1 MLKSKFLKQFTI
13 PPSSF
18 VDDDGSVEYD
28 WIFDKKCVFSLTIY
42 PDNKVGYAYL
52 IGDISGSGVSYL
64 EDGNLPDFILNKL
77 QETFTQSERI
87 K

>member
-1 MLKSKFLKQFTI
+1 MKLPIGFDEPI
-13 PPSSF
+13 
-18 VDDDGSVEYD
+18 VNDDGSVEYD
-28 WIFDKKCVFSLTIY
+28 WMFDKNAFSLTIY
-42 PDNKVGYAYL
+42 PDGKVGYAYL

-64 EDGNLPDFILNKL
+64 EDGNLPDFILKKI

>member
-1 MLKSKFLKQFTI
+1 MKSKFLKQFTI
-13 PPSSF
+13 SPSSF
-18 VDDDGSVEYD
+18 VNDDGSVEYD
-28 WIFDKKCVFSLTIY
+28 WIFDKKCVFTLQIY

-52 IGDISGSGVSYL
+52 IGDISGCGVSYL